1 MIHILSFQLYNIQEE
16 VKLEMVKRSVV
27 IKGFKEN
34 RNEQLAHKEFLDQCN
49 YFVYYCTGR
58 YYAFVK
64 PIELDNTKK

>member
-34 RNEQLAHKEFLDQCN
+34 RNEQLAHRGFLDQ
-49 YFVYYCTGR
+49 
-58 YYAFVK
+58 
-64 PIELDNTKK
+64 